1 MPLESFLA
9 LLHKLRERIDAH
21 GDKLRQSE
29 ALTRYALIDPLPAPF
44 IPVVEGTKNVSP
56 TRGGVLILSL
66 RISSI
71 LSLRSGRYTSR
82 HMARSDRSS
91 RPLNSSSST

>member
-9 LLHKLRERIDAH
+9 LVHKLRERIDAH

-44 IPVVEGTKNVSP
+44 ILVG
-56 TRGGVLILSL
+56 
-66 RISSI
+66 ISSI
-71 LSLRSGRYTSR
+71 ERLSLRSGRYTSR
-82 HMARSDRSS
+82 HMATSDRSS

>member
-9 LLHKLRERIDAH
+9 LVHKLRERIDAH

-44 IPVVEGTKNVSP
+44 IPVG
-56 TRGGVLILSL
+56 
-66 RISSI
+66 ISSI